1 MNVYRADAPH
11 RAEPR
16 RRREAINHA
25 DAPIRARRDIGG
37 SQTTK
42 KNNKDAGTEVGEMT

>member
-11 RAEPR
+11 RAETR

-37 SQTTK
+37 SEATQK
-42 KNNKDAGTEVGEMT
+42 KNKQRRIKKLER